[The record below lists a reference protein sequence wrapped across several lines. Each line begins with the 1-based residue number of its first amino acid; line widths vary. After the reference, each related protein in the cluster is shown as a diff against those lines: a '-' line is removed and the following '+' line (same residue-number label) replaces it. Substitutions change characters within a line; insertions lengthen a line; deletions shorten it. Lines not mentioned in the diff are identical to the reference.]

1 MKGWAHK
8 VSCSSRKVGG
18 KTWRSFWHSVKNA
31 QFHPTKHLSRWV
43 PKLEAERYSTPS
55 IFSAHWHFRL
65 FCSRWPSFLRNDHWG
80 DDKAYLWSVVKNS
93 RYDRFTDIQT
103 SGTGVWTISDKY
115 RFVRKRQKLKGR
127 ASKVSCSSQKVG
139 GNTWGPFWRSVKN
152 AQFHPMK
159 HLSRWVPKLEAE
171 Q

>member
-1 MKGWAHK
+1 MKGRAPK
-8 VSCSSRKVGG
+8 VSCSSQKVGG
-18 KTWRSFWHSVKNA
+18 NTWRPFWRSVKNA

-43 PKLEAERYSTPS
+43 PKLEVERYSTPS

-103 SGTGVWTISDKY
+103 LVRARAKRPFPGQRSEMNTLAIKRNMFFYIFPTTFVFRYVHFFFGYVTRWT
-115 RFVRKRQKLKGR
+115 LG
-127 ASKVSCSSQKVG
+127 
-139 GNTWGPFWRSVKN
+139 
-152 AQFHPMK
+152 
-159 HLSRWVPKLEAE
+159 
-171 Q
+171 